1 MTASKTFLEISQKSR
16 KNICVGVSF
25 LMKIQAGGMQL
36 YYRDPGIGDFC
47 KFCKIFKNSER
58 LLLKSKI
65 FADLSDFYYVDNRYY
80 VNNCFSYISSN
91 FLEA

>member
-1 MTASKTFLEISQKSR
+1 
-16 KNICVGVSF
+16 
-25 LMKIQAGGMQL
+25 MKIQAGGMQL
-36 YYRDPGIGDFC
+36 YYRDSGIGDFR
-47 KFCKIFKNSER
+47 KFSKIFKNSER

-65 FADLSDFYYVDNRYY
+65 FANLSDFGYVDNRYY

>member
-36 YYRDPGIGDFC
+36 Y
-47 KFCKIFKNSER
+47 
-58 LLLKSKI
+58 
-65 FADLSDFYYVDNRYY
+65 
-80 VNNCFSYISSN
+80 
-91 FLEA
+91 